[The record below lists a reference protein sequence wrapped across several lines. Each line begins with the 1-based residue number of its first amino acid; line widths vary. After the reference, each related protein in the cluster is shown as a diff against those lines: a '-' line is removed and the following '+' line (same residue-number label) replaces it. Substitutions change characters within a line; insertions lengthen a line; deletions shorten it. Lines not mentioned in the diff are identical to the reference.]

1 MNIHLDYLILTPEG
15 IPQLLR
21 MMEDFYSIDQYP
33 FNPQTTEQLMHEF
46 AANAHLGTIWTIINK
61 KETIGYI
68 ILTFCFSFEFKGR
81 TAFIDELYLTEAYR
95 SRGIGGQVVN
105 FAIQQAKELSLKA
118 LHLEVEPHNEK
129 GNKLYLNKGFKLH
142 NRFLMTKRIEL

>member
-1 MNIHLDYLILTPEG
+1 MNIHLDFLILTPEG
-15 IPQLLR
+15 IPELLH
-21 MMEDFYSIDQYP
+21 MMEDFYSLDQYP
-33 FNPQTTEQLMHEF
+33 FNRDSTAQNMHHFVASE
-46 AANAHLGTIWTIINK
+46 HLGKIWMIVYK
-61 KETIGYI
+61 KETIGYV

-81 TAFIDELYLTEAYR
+81 TAFIDELYLKEAYR

-105 FAIQQAKELSLKA
+105 YAIQQAKELALTA

-142 NRFLMTKRIEL
+142 NRFLMTKRID